1 MRRLALVLC
10 ALLPASLAGQQLA
23 GTWRLEA
30 PSTFQGQ
37 PSVLQATIT
46 FTAAAAYE
54 AQLRNVPAEGP
65 GFYLW
70 TAGRWWTRADSLC
83 VAPGLRG
90 PGRCLPYQ
98 VAPGGLTWGPFTFA
112 PAAPADSLEGTP

>member
-1 MRRLALVLC
+1 MRRLALVLV
-10 ALLPASLAGQQLA
+10 ALLPAALAGQSLV

-54 AQLRNVPAEGP
+54 ARLRNVPATGP

-70 TAGRWWTRADSLC
+70 GGGRWWTRADSLC
-83 VAPGLRG
+83 TRPLFAQADRCVPYILQGDTLR
-90 PGRCLPYQ
+90 
-98 VAPGGLTWGPFTFA
+98 WGTFPFTPVR
-112 PAAPADSLEGTP
+112 PAEVP